1 MSELAHAPAAV
12 QSPIAA
18 GTRIELEPGAR
29 LVDDRLIS
37 GGAPWR
43 LLALSGAS
51 RNVVRRWARGDV
63 VRPGEEALARTL
75 VDRGLALVRS
85 TQVLGRDDVDV
96 LIPVHDD
103 VEALTALVARLD
115 GWCLTIVDDAS
126 RDPQAVAD
134 VARRADAALVRLDD
148 HRGPAGARNAGLA
161 ATTRE
166 FVWFLD
172 ADLEIDDPASVLARL
187 GAHLG
192 DPRVAAAAPRVR
204 GGRGRRGRD
213 RFERRFGALDQ
224 GAASALVTPLGP
236 VPFVPSACLL
246 TRRSA
251 LGEGFDPTLHVGE
264 DVDLIWRLTD
274 GDWLVRYDADVT
286 VAHPARTTWR
296 AWWSQR
302 EGYGRSAAALAS
314 RHGSRLA
321 PLRVDPWTA
330 VTWAGVI
337 AGRPLLGVR
346 LVRTVRDAAAQRL
359 VGRTSHPARIA
370 STLVW
375 GATARSG
382 PALAR
387 AAVRTYGPWLGAA
400 ALLAPRRGRLL
411 TVVALGVAW
420 RWRRRRVDPRDVP
433 IALLDDL
440 AYALGVARGAL
451 HARSLEALTPRLTA
465 SSVSW
470 RDVLGLSHGSSD
482 S

>member
-1 MSELAHAPAAV
+1 MSELPRAPAAA
-12 QSPIAA
+12 QSPVAA
-18 GTRIELEPGAR
+18 GTRVELEPGAR
-29 LVDDRLIS
+29 LIDDRLVA

-43 LLALSGAS
+43 LLALAGAS
-51 RNVVRRWARGDV
+51 RDVVHRWAHGDV
-63 VRPGEEALARTL
+63 VRRGEEALARTL
-75 VDRGLALVRS
+75 VDRGLALARPAH
-85 TQVLGRDDVDV
+85 VLGRDDVDV

-103 VEALTALVARLD
+103 VEALAALLGRLE
-115 GWCLTIVDDAS
+115 GWYVTVVDDAS
-126 RDPQAVAD
+126 RDPHTVTE
-134 VARRADAALVRLDD
+134 VARRAGATVVRLDD
-148 HRGPAGARNAGLA
+148 RRGPAGARNAGLA
-161 ATTRE
+161 ATTRA

-172 ADLEIDDPASVLARL
+172 ADLELDEPASILARL

-224 GAASALVTPLGP
+224 GATSALVTPSGP

-246 TRRSA
+246 ARRSA
-251 LGEGFDPTLHVGE
+251 LGSGFDPTLHVGE
-264 DVDLIWRLTD
+264 DVDLVWRLGD
-274 GDWLVRYDADVT
+274 GGWLVRYDADVT

-296 AWWSQR
+296 AWWAQR

-337 AGRPLLGVR
+337 TGRPLLGVR
-346 LVRTVRDAAAQRL
+346 LLRTVRDAAAQRL
-359 VGRTSHPARIA
+359 VGRTSHPARVA
-370 STLVW
+370 SAVVL

-387 AAVRTYGPWLGAA
+387 ATVRTYGPWLGVA

-411 TVVALGVAW
+411 AVAALGVAG

-451 HARSLEALTPRLTA
+451 HARSLAALTPRLTA
-465 SSVSW
+465 SSLSW
-470 RDVLGLSHGSSD
+470 RDVLGLSRATSD
-482 S
+482 L